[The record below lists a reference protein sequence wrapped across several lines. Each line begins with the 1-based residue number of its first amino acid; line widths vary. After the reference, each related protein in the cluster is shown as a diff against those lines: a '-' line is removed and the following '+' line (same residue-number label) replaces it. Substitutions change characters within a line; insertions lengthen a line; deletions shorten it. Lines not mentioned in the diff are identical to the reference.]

1 MKGLTLD
8 AGALIALER
17 ADRRL
22 VAWIDETL
30 EAGLGITVPAG
41 ALGQVWRD
49 GSRQVRLARLLASD
63 AVEICPLD
71 GRRAKEAGALC
82 GLRGTSDVIDASV
95 VLCAR
100 ARSHRVVTSDPFDLR
115 RLDPKIALHVV

>member
-22 VAWIDETL
+22 VAWIDEAL
-30 EAGLGITVPAG
+30 EAGLRIAVPAG

-49 GSRQVRLARLLASD
+49 GARQVRLVRLLASD
-63 AVEICPLD
+63 AVELCALD

-82 GLRGTSDVIDASV
+82 GLRGTSDVVDASV
-95 VLCAR
+95 VLCAVERGHR
-100 ARSHRVVTSDPFDLR
+100 AVTSDPFDLR
-115 RLDPKIALHVV
+115 RLDPRLELLVV